1 MISVTDNIRLQA
13 EKHPLEFTG
22 EFKSLEEYCLHL
34 AHLKAYEEAAA
45 LGINKSVL
53 DLGCNNGYGS
63 AVLSSRCA
71 NVMGIDVSPMAIQD
85 AQQRFGNYGIN
96 FLVYDGRTIPFD
108 DHSFDMIVSFQVIE
122 HISDIASYLG
132 EIVRVLQ
139 PAGMALFTTPN
150 AAIRLDPGMKPWN
163 QFHVREYRADQL
175 SLQLRSVFARV
186 SIRGLFA
193 VKDLYRIEFERCQG
207 ALRGAR
213 KRNSWRPATMK
224 YVRDKGV
231 SVMKILLPTR
241 TIDYMRGRRTLT
253 ATRKASE
260 RALRLDIMKKYSTRD
275 FCYQTD
281 NLNDALDL
289 MAICEIT

>member
-13 EKHPLEFTG
+13 EQHPLEFSG
-22 EFKSLEEYCLHL
+22 EFTSLEEYCLHL
-34 AHLKAYEEAAA
+34 AHLRAYQEAAL

-53 DLGCNNGYGS
+53 DLGCNNGYGT
-63 AVLSSRCA
+63 ALLNSRCA
-71 NVMGIDVSPMAIQD
+71 NVIGIDVSPMAIQD

-96 FLVYDGRTIPFD
+96 FLVYDGRTIPFGD
-108 DHSFDMIVSFQVIE
+108 RSFDMIVSFQVIE
-122 HISDIASYLG
+122 HIADTTSYLA
-132 EIVRVLQ
+132 EIVRVLR

-163 QFHVREYRADQL
+163 HFHVREYLADQL
-175 SLQLRSVFARV
+175 SLQLRLVFAEV

-231 SVMKILLPTR
+231 SVMKILLPAH
-241 TIDYMRGRRTLT
+241 TIDYMRARRTLT

-260 RALRLDIMKKYSTRD
+260 GTLRADIMNKYSTRD
-275 FCYQTD
+275 FFYKPD
-281 NLNDALDL
+281 SLNDALDL
-289 MAICEIT
+289 MAICKIM